1 MNLNIKVIKY
11 LIVILSIFTLI
22 SFIYETVINKKSEDN
37 HFTDAPKEKQDLIT
51 KPTTVFEETL
61 ISKKSEGSNY
71 VDVTEQEQELLVV
84 STPILEPAA
93 KQVTKKVGKE
103 SSEKNEEII
112 ECDGIQVTLSTV
124 SQDPHIVKKRDRD
137 ISEWIEVSDYQ
148 RYFNT
153 HFRNSKY
160 PIYIETDV
168 LGRRRMI
175 WVKRPNNFKVGVK
188 TNRTKEKIEK
198 LHNEKSSQGNTILAV
213 YEFERGEIKTYNLVW
228 IESEHI
234 PAALSDLN
242 NYGVTQA
249 KIINKI
255 EDSNSTPVATETK
268 EIQSNKLEWGRHG
281 DGIEIQNNLMIQKSD
296 IEHPYRGSISKAPV
310 LSNTP
315 INISLILGENQNN
328 FHYIGLSSKEINVN
342 KWTLDRPEQY
352 CLYFTSG
359 QNWSGIHDSSLKISD
374 WRNGVVPPLKSSDVL
389 TITYKQDE
397 GTIIFKRG
405 DEILYVGNGY
415 DGDLH
420 LSGFVR
426 FKNEGIKIH

>member
-1 MNLNIKVIKY
+1 MSLIIKVIKY
-11 LIVILSIFTLI
+11 LIVILSTFTLI
-22 SFIYETVINKKSEDN
+22 SFVYETVINKIPEDN
-37 HFTDAPKEKQDLIT
+37 HFTDAPKVKKDLIT
-51 KPTTVFEETL
+51 KLTTVSEDTV
-61 ISKKSEGSNY
+61 INKKSEGNNHI
-71 VDVTEQEQELLVV
+71 DVPEQKQNLLAIL
-84 STPILEPAA
+84 TPISE
-93 KQVTKKVGKE
+93 TTE
-103 SSEKNEEII
+103 EEYSEKTEKII
-112 ECDGIQVTLSTV
+112 GCDGIQVTLSTV
-124 SQDPHIVKKRDRD
+124 SQDPHLVKKRDRD
-137 ISEWIEVSDYQ
+137 ISEWIEVRDYQ
-148 RYFNT
+148 KYFDT

-160 PIYIETDV
+160 PIYIETDM

-234 PAALSDLN
+234 PAALIDLN
-242 NYGVTQA
+242 NYGVSQA

-255 EDSNSTPVATETK
+255 EDTNSTPVATETK

-281 DGIEIQNNLMIQKSD
+281 DGIEIQNNLMIRNSD
-296 IEHPYRGSISKAPV
+296 LEHPYRGSISKAPV
-310 LSNTP
+310 ISNTP

-328 FHYIGLSSKEINVN
+328 FHYIGLSSREINVN

-359 QNWSGIHDSSLKISD
+359 QNWSGIHDSSLKVSD

-397 GTIIFKRG
+397 GTIVFKRG

-415 DGDLH
+415 DGDLY

>member
-1 MNLNIKVIKY
+1 MNLHIQVIKY
-11 LIVILSIFTLI
+11 LIVLLSIFTLI
-22 SFIYETVINKKSEDN
+22 SFIYETAINKKPEGN
-37 HFTDAPKEKQDLIT
+37 NYTDAPKEKQELIT
-51 KPTTVFEETL
+51 KLTTVPETTE
-61 ISKKSEGSNY
+61 KKY
-71 VDVTEQEQELLVV
+71 
-84 STPILEPAA
+84 
-93 KQVTKKVGKE
+93 
-103 SSEKNEEII
+103 SEKTEKVI

-124 SQDPHIVKKRDRD
+124 SQDPHVVKKRDRD
-137 ISEWIEVSDYQ
+137 ISEWIEVRDYQ

-160 PIYIETDV
+160 PIYIETDE

-175 WVKRPNNFKVGVK
+175 WVKRPSNIKVGVK

-228 IESEHI
+228 IESEHV
-234 PAALSDLN
+234 PTALIDLN

-249 KIINKI
+249 KVINKI
-255 EDSNSTPVATETK
+255 EDSSSTPVATETK
-268 EIQSNKLEWGRHG
+268 EIHFNKLEWGRHG
-281 DGIEIQNNLMIQKSD
+281 DGIEIQNNLMIRKSD

-342 KWTLDRPEQY
+342 KWTLDKPEQY

-359 QNWSGIHDSSLKISD
+359 QNWSGIHDSSLKRSD

-405 DEILYVGNGY
+405 DEILYVGYGY
-415 DGDLH
+415 DGDLY

>member
-11 LIVILSIFTLI
+11 LIVLLSIFTLI
-22 SFIYETVINKKSEDN
+22 SFIYETVIYKKPEGN
-37 HFTDAPKEKQDLIT
+37 NYTDAPKEKQELIT
-51 KPTTVFEETL
+51 KLTTVPETTE
-61 ISKKSEGSNY
+61 KKY
-71 VDVTEQEQELLVV
+71 
-84 STPILEPAA
+84 
-93 KQVTKKVGKE
+93 
-103 SSEKNEEII
+103 SEKTEKII

-124 SQDPHIVKKRDRD
+124 SKDPHVVKKRDRD
-137 ISEWIEVSDYQ
+137 ISEWIEVRDYQ

-160 PIYIETDV
+160 PIYIETDA

-175 WVKRPNNFKVGVK
+175 WVKRPSNIKVGVK

-213 YEFERGEIKTYNLVW
+213 YEFVRGEIKTYNLVW
-228 IESEHI
+228 IESEHV
-234 PAALSDLN
+234 PTALVDLN

-255 EDSNSTPVATETK
+255 EDTNSTPIAAETK
-268 EIQSNKLEWGRHG
+268 EIHFNKLEWGRHG
-281 DGIEIQNNLMIQKSD
+281 DGIEIQNNLMIRKSD
-296 IEHPYRGSISKAPV
+296 IEHPYSGSISKAPV

-342 KWTLDRPEQY
+342 KWTLDKPEQY

-359 QNWSGIHDSSLKISD
+359 QNWSGIHDSSLKRSD

-397 GTIIFKRG
+397 GTIIFKRD
-405 DEILYVGNGY
+405 DEILYVGYGY
-415 DGDLH
+415 DGDLY